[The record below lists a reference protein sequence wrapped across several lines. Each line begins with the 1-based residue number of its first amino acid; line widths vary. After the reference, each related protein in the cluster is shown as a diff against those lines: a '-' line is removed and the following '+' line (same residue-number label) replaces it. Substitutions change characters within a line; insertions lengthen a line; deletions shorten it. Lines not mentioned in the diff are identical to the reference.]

1 MARLQIL
8 ELPEVERADGTHET
22 PFALVLDQTVPER
35 VVLAPGTGK
44 VLDRW
49 EEFAGR
55 MGARAVIVTPE
66 TVDIPANDVPLDAE
80 GKPIRWPIEPDFT
93 GFREQVQQ
101 EVHAAQQELAQTLG
115 ARKLPSK
122 PVPRDPQ

>member
-8 ELPEVERADGTHET
+8 ELPEGPDDTRP
-22 PFALVLDQTVPER
+22 PFALVVDQTVPER

-66 TVDIPANDVPLDAE
+66 TVDIPANDHTAY
-80 GKPIRWPIEPDFT
+80 R
-93 GFREQVQQ
+93 Q
-101 EVHAAQQELAQTLG
+101 EV
-115 ARKLPSK
+115 
-122 PVPRDPQ
+122 RDADE

>member
-8 ELPEVERADGTHET
+8 ELPDGPDDTRP
-22 PFALVLDQTVPER
+22 PFVLVVDQTVPER

-49 EEFAGR
+49 EEFASR

-93 GFREQVQQ
+93 DFREQVQQ
-101 EVHAAQQELAQTLG
+101 EVHAAQQELAQALG

-122 PVPRDPQ
+122 PVQRDPQ